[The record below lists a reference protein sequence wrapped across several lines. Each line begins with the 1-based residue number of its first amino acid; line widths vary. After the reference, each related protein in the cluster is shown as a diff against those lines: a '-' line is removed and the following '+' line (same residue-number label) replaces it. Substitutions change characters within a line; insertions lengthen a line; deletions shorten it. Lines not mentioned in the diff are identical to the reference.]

1 MSVLT
6 VEVCNVSLDVNFRY
20 GVNGT
25 IEINNVWIDGKDV
38 TLLMSLQ
45 MISLARREV
54 ESALRNMNKTER
66 AKLLSEIDD
75 GWDIR
80 RVLNPRIMPRQN
92 TLSMAF

>member
-25 IEINNVWIDGKDV
+25 IEINNVWIDKKDV

-45 MISLARREV
+45 MIHLARREV
-54 ESALRNMNKTER
+54 ESALRNMSKADR
-66 AKLLSEIDD
+66 AKLLSEIED

-80 RVLNPRIMPRQN
+80 RMLKPGLVPKRSA
-92 TLSMAF
+92 LSMAF

>member
-20 GVNGT
+20 GVNGP

-75 GWDIR
+75 GWDSCINKSNR
-80 RVLNPRIMPRQN
+80 LLNFVWQV
-92 TLSMAF
+92 